1 MDLVEY
7 DSKIEFK
14 TLIENYILVLLGIK
28 DNNLK
33 ETDTKNKFY
42 NNLISFEG
50 EKIYFVPSLHTASF
64 GYFINTSEKY
74 IDFDLTLANKVL
86 EKLVKVAYNQF
97 NSSNKKQFKY
107 TSIYQCNANYKI
119 AVQEAIVEHLS
130 GKAITEKDGKIINN
144 TLLKLIELLENWSM
158 KTYEGKRMPFGFIV
172 DLVENSQSTT
182 NYLDFL
188 AEEFSATLPDGI
200 TSVVILDKFG
210 NIIKYSSLV
219 EDNKFLEYEIKN
231 CLPYRFAQIISENI
245 KENSK
250 RIGVFLL
257 TGGDI
262 MIARNCT
269 VELIKINGQWANFS
283 YTSFINSMSRY
294 SNTKNIDERLLKN
307 VFATAL
313 DVSLSHSGG
322 IIAIVNNGGK
332 ILDKNYCSILSDC
345 DNLSNNLS
353 NNEIEEIL
361 KLNGEKEL
369 SIKKRIQKRNV
380 MMSLLNGNT
389 DFSQIDRKLR
399 CELAGLD
406 GATIIEK
413 SGRVICFGA
422 IIQNDKGSSGGGRG
436 AAAKKLSDYG
446 GLAIKIST
454 DGYIEVYIDKDIKY
468 YIK

>member
-1 MDLVEY
+1 
-7 DSKIEFK
+7 
-14 TLIENYILVLLGIK
+14 
-28 DNNLK
+28 
-33 ETDTKNKFY
+33 
-42 NNLISFEG
+42 
-50 EKIYFVPSLHTASF
+50 
-64 GYFINTSEKY
+64 
-74 IDFDLTLANKVL
+74 
-86 EKLVKVAYNQF
+86 
-97 NSSNKKQFKY
+97 
-107 TSIYQCNANYKI
+107 
-119 AVQEAIVEHLS
+119 
-130 GKAITEKDGKIINN
+130 
-144 TLLKLIELLENWSM
+144 
-158 KTYEGKRMPFGFIV
+158 
-172 DLVENSQSTT
+172 
-182 NYLDFL
+182 
-188 AEEFSATLPDGI
+188 
-200 TSVVILDKFG
+200 
-210 NIIKYSSLV
+210 
-219 EDNKFLEYEIKN
+219 
-231 CLPYRFAQIISENI
+231 
-245 KENSK
+245 
-250 RIGVFLL
+250 
-257 TGGDI
+257 
-262 MIARNCT
+262 
-269 VELIKINGQWANFS
+269 
-283 YTSFINSMSRY
+283 MSRY

-380 MMSLLNGNT
+380 MMALLNGNT

-422 IIQNDKGSSGGGRG
+422 IIQNDKESSGGGRG